1 MNHTVV
7 MGNVGRQPD
16 GLRYTSAGLAVLKFS
31 LADTRGKDE
40 QKKTSWY
47 DVVVFDKQAEAVAEH
62 IGKGDRLIVVGR
74 FQVEDYEK
82 KDGTK
87 GRSVQLV
94 ADEIAVSVKYRR
106 TDNNDAVKQAF
117 PGSTFDDEEAF

>member
-1 MNHTVV
+1 VNHTIV
-7 MGNVGRQPD
+7 MGNVGRQPE
-16 GLRYTSAGLAVLKFS
+16 GLKYTNAGLAVLKFS

-62 IGKGDRLIVVGR
+62 ISKGDRLIVVGR
-74 FQVEDYEK
+74 FQVDDYEK

-87 GRSVQLV
+87 GKRVELV
-94 ADEIAVSVKYRR
+94 AEEIGLSIKY
-106 TDNNDAVKQAF
+106 KQTSDPAASIARAF
-117 PGSTFDDEEAF
+117 PGSTLDEEEF

>member
-1 MNHTVV
+1 MNHTIV
-7 MGNVGRQPD
+7 MGNVGRQPE
-16 GLRYTSAGLAVLKFS
+16 GLKYTNAGLAVLKFS

-62 IGKGDRLIVVGR
+62 ISKGDRLIVVGR
-74 FQVEDYEK
+74 FQVDDYEK

-87 GRSVQLV
+87 GKRVELV
-94 ADEIAVSVKYRR
+94 AEEIGLSIKY
-106 TDNNDAVKQAF
+106 KQTSDPAASIARAF
-117 PGSTFDDEEAF
+117 PGSTLDEEEF

>member
-1 MNHTVV
+1 VNHTIV
-7 MGNVGRQPD
+7 MGNVGRQPE
-16 GLRYTSAGLAVLKFS
+16 GLKYTNAGLAVLKFS

-62 IGKGDRLIVVGR
+62 ISKGDRLIVVGR
-74 FQVEDYEK
+74 FQVDDYEK

-87 GRSVQLV
+87 GKRVELV
-94 ADEIAVSVKYRR
+94 AEEIGLSIKY
-106 TDNNDAVKQAF
+106 KQTSDPVASIARAF
-117 PGSTFDDEEAF
+117 PGSTLDEEEF

>member
-7 MGNVGRQPD
+7 MGNVGRQPE
-16 GLRYTSAGLAVLKFS
+16 GLKYTSAGLAVLRFS
-31 LADTRGKDE
+31 LADTRGKDDN
-40 QKKTSWY
+40 KKTSWY

-62 IGKGDRLIVVGR
+62 INKGDRLIVVGR

-87 GRSVQLV
+87 GKSVQLV
-94 ADEIAVSVKYRR
+94 ADEIALSIKYRR
-106 TDNNDAVKQAF
+106 VEANDAIMQAF
-117 PGSTFDDEEAF
+117 PGSQLDDEEAF

>member
-7 MGNVGRQPD
+7 MGNVGRQPE
-16 GLRYTSAGLAVLKFS
+16 GLKYTSAGLAVLRFS
-31 LADTRGKDE
+31 LADTRGKDDN
-40 QKKTSWY
+40 KKTSWY

-62 IGKGDRLIVVGR
+62 ISKGDRLIVVGR

-87 GRSVQLV
+87 GKSVQLV
-94 ADEIAVSVKYRR
+94 ADEIALSIKYRR
-106 TDNNDAVKQAF
+106 NNDDALMQAF
-117 PGSTFDDEEAF
+117 PGSQLDDEEAF

>member
-1 MNHTVV
+1 
-7 MGNVGRQPD
+7 MGNVGRQPE
-16 GLRYTSAGLAVLKFS
+16 GLKYTNNGLAVLKFS

-62 IGKGDRLIVVGR
+62 ISKGDRLIVVGR
-74 FQVEDYEK
+74 FQVDDYEK

-87 GRSVQLV
+87 GKRVELV
-94 ADEIAVSVKYRR
+94 AEEIGLSIKYKQTSDPVSSIAR
-106 TDNNDAVKQAF
+106 AF
-117 PGSTFDDEEAF
+117 PGSTLDEEEF